1 MRLLNTGT
9 FKFKEFDGPG
19 TVPYAI
25 LSHTWVDG
33 GEVSYRDFLDL
44 DPAWTT
50 KSGFQKVQGAC
61 RIALRDGIQWIWI
74 DTICIDKS
82 SSAELSEAINS
93 MYAWYHMS
101 TVCYAYLADVHDIE
115 PLEHDS
121 LRCFRESRWFT
132 RGWTLQELIAPR
144 KVVFFSQ
151 TWNKIGRR
159 SDKFLLETIC
169 GTTGV
174 PTSILTGKEG
184 LHQISLARKMSWA
197 APRVTTRVEDMAYC
211 LLGIFDVNMPL
222 LYGEG
227 HKAFTRLQEEIIKTS
242 NDHTIFCWNRNTRAN
257 IPAGW
262 TSMLAPSPLAFA
274 DSGAFIPIDAWENPV
289 PYPMTNLGL
298 SIHLPLIYTLTQIF
312 VVLDAGL
319 SSGSRG
325 TRACIAMQRATQRRT
340 ATNILHR
347 SRFFESPVMLD
358 ADATD
363 RREGHDLVI
372 RSRHV
377 PHIDLEIDGPCL
389 PHCER
394 RFKHGVL
401 LFVHP
406 TAQQLL
412 YPGRHGMPLSSMGYD
427 VESHPSGVFD
437 ANTAILILPAFDGGS
452 ALLTSGL
459 LRICFKSP
467 QDHDLYLFFAVVSTL
482 GGKQVWR
489 CNVHFVDE
497 MHDFLTHAM
506 EYAERQK
513 RGDRGVTAEEV
524 HQYLR
529 LEAWMDEGEELRAH
543 TSDESLY
550 VSIGGRLPG
559 EPGTDL
565 RAALLSGSE
574 SSPHPRPLF
583 DDGDVDGENQDE
595 DKFVHIGADD
605 TDDDDDDGGDAE
617 ESSSSSYFVSSGM
630 STSGGLGR

>member
-1 MRLLNTGT
+1 MRLLNTRT
-9 FKFKEFDGPG
+9 LEFREFHGPK
-19 TVPYAI
+19 TVKYAV
-25 LSHTWVDG
+25 LSHTWTDG
-33 GEVSYRDFLDL
+33 EEIGYRDFLDL
-44 DPAWTT
+44 NPAWTT

-61 RIALRDGIQWIWI
+61 RTALADGADWIWI
-74 DTICIDKS
+74 DTNCIDKS

-93 MYAWYHMS
+93 MYAWYQEAS
-101 TVCYAYLADVHDIE
+101 VCYAYLSDVPDIE
-115 PLEHDS
+115 PSERDS
-121 LRCFRESRWFT
+121 LRHFRESRWFT

-144 KVVFFSQ
+144 GVVFYSQ
-151 TWNKIGRR
+151 SWKKIGYR
-159 SDKFLLETIC
+159 SDKFLL
-169 GTTGV
+169 GTASGITGV
-174 PTSILTGKEG
+174 PTSILTGRET
-184 LHQISLARKMSWA
+184 LHQISLAKKMSWA
-197 APRVTTRVEDMAYC
+197 ARRVTTRVEDMAYC

-227 HKAFTRLQEEIIKTS
+227 TKAFTRLQEEIIKTS
-242 NDHTIFCWNRNTRAN
+242 NDHTIFCWTRDRRAN
-257 IPAGW
+257 VPADW

-274 DSGAFIPIDAWENPV
+274 DSGDFIPVDAWENPV

-325 TRACIAMQRATQRRT
+325 ARACIAMQRAAQRRT

-347 SRFFESPVMLD
+347 SRFFESVMLLS
-358 ADATD
+358 AEATD

-372 RSRHV
+372 RSRHIL
-377 PHIDLEIDGPCL
+377 HTDFDGPYQTL
-389 PHCER
+389 PQS
-394 RFKHGVL
+394 RFRHGVM

-406 TAQQLL
+406 TARQLL
-412 YPGRHGMPLSSMGYD
+412 YPGRHGMPLGSMGYD
-427 VESHPSGVFD
+427 IESHPSGVFD
-437 ANTAILILPAFDGGS
+437 ANTAILRLPSFDGGS

-467 QDHDLYLFFAVVSTL
+467 QDHDLYLFFGVVSTL
-482 GGKQVWR
+482 GGKEVWR

-506 EYAERQK
+506 EHTERQK

-529 LEAWMDEGEELRAH
+529 LEAWMDECEELRAH

-550 VSIGGRLPG
+550 VSIGGQLPG
-559 EPGTDL
+559 EVGTDL

-583 DDGDVDGENQDE
+583 DDGDVDDEHEDE
-595 DKFVHIGADD
+595 DFVEVEEDD
-605 TDDDDDDGGDAE
+605 SQDATCDDDDANEG
-617 ESSSSSYFVSSGM
+617 SISSYLVSPGISRAETLNH
-630 STSGGLGR
+630 SQ

>member
-1 MRLLNTGT
+1 MRLLNTST
-9 FKFKEFDGPG
+9 LEFREFHGPKA
-19 TVPYAI
+19 VKYAV
-25 LSHTWVDG
+25 LSHTWTDG
-33 GEVSYRDFLDL
+33 EEVSYRDFLDL
-44 DPAWTT
+44 NPAWTA

-61 RIALRDGIQWIWI
+61 RTALADGVEWIWI
-74 DTICIDKS
+74 DTNCIDKT

-93 MYAWYHMS
+93 MFAWYQEAS
-101 TVCYAYLADVHDIE
+101 VCYAYLSDVPDVE
-115 PLEHDS
+115 PSRRDS
-121 LRCFRESRWFT
+121 LRYFRESRWFT

-144 KVVFFSQ
+144 AVIFYSRSWK
-151 TWNKIGRR
+151 KIGHR
-159 SDKFLLETIC
+159 SDRFLLGTIS

-174 PTSILTGKEG
+174 PTSILTGREA
-184 LHQISLARKMSWA
+184 LHQISLAKKMSWA
-197 APRVTTRVEDMAYC
+197 ARRVTTRVEDMAYC

-227 HKAFTRLQEEIIKTS
+227 AKAFTRLQEEIIKTS
-242 NDHTIFCWNRNTRAN
+242 NDHTIFCWTRDKRAN
-257 IPAGW
+257 VPADW
-262 TSMLAPSPLAFA
+262 TNMLAPSPLAFA
-274 DSGAFIPIDAWENPV
+274 DSGDFIPVDAWENPV

-319 SSGSRG
+319 ASGSRG

-347 SRFFESPVMLD
+347 SRFFESAMMLS
-358 ADATD
+358 AEATD

-377 PHIDLEIDGPCL
+377 PHIDIDGPYLAL
-389 PHCER
+389 PER
-394 RFKHGVL
+394 RFKHGVM

-406 TAQQLL
+406 TARQLL
-412 YPGRHGMPLSSMGYD
+412 YPGRHGMPLGSMGYD
-427 VESHPSGVFD
+427 IESHPSGVFD
-437 ANTAILILPAFDGGS
+437 ANTAILRLPAFDGGS

-467 QDHDLYLFFAVVSTL
+467 QDHDLYLFFGVVSTL
-482 GGKQVWR
+482 GGKEVWR

-506 EYAERQK
+506 EPTERQK
-513 RGDRGVTAEEV
+513 RSDRGVTAEEV

-529 LEAWMDEGEELRAH
+529 LEAWMDECEELRAH

-550 VSIGGRLPG
+550 VSIGEQLPG
-559 EPGTDL
+559 EAGTDL

-574 SSPHPRPLF
+574 DSPHPRPLF
-583 DDGDVDGENQDE
+583 DDRYADDENEDE
-595 DKFVHIGADD
+595 DSVEVELEGSQDD
-605 TDDDDDDGGDAE
+605 TCDNDDAD
-617 ESSSSSYFVSSGM
+617 ESSTSSYFISSGM
-630 STSGGLGR
+630 SRVETLSHSQ